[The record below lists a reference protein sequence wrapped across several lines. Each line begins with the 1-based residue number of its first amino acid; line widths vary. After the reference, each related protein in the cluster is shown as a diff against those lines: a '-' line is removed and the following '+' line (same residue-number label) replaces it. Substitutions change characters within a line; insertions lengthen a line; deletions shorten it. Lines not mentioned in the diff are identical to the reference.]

1 MHPTKIKTIL
11 KKGEGIAVEFK
22 ECKTS
27 LSKEI
32 FGTVCAFLNKNGGEL
47 FLGVT
52 NNGEIAGIDTRSIE
66 QIKKDFVT
74 AVNNP
79 EKISPAFYLT
89 IEEIAI
95 AGKSILYIY
104 VPESS
109 QVHHCSGKI
118 FDRNEDGDFNI
129 TGNTNLV
136 TAMYLRKQTTY
147 SENKVYPFVKMTD
160 LRADLIARARK
171 LAVLQK
177 PNHSWAEMTDV
188 ELVKSSQLYLKDYQS
203 DKEGLTLAAIL
214 LLGRDKVILS
224 VLPHFRTDAIL
235 RKKNVDLYDDRDDI
249 RTNLLES
256 YDRLMAFAAKHLPDK
271 FYIENGQRISLRDHI
286 FREIIVNLLIHRE
299 FINPFPA
306 KLVIE
311 KDRIYTE
318 NSNKPHG
325 HGLIDPSNFSPFP
338 KNPVISRFFRQMG
351 LAEELGSGVRKL
363 SKFGKSYFGSEPQF
377 FEKDVF
383 KMVAST
389 NKIDTA
395 QVTAQVTAQAE
406 REIELLDFCKI
417 PKSTSEM
424 MKFLRLKHR
433 EHFRLEILNPLVDK
447 GLLLQTIPEKP
458 NSSKQKYR
466 STASTFPR

>member
-203 DKEGLTLAAIL
+203 GKEGLTLAAIL

-224 VLPHFRTDAIL
+224 V
-235 RKKNVDLYDDRDDI
+235 
-249 RTNLLES
+249 LLES

-325 HGLIDPSNFSPFP
+325 HGLIDPSNFSLFP